1 MLDTIILQIPIYP
14 FDKIDHDRFSP
25 STRDI
30 FNNLAGFAKFINNP
44 NKLDKDSG
52 IYKPRLTMLK
62 RAKKV
67 YLKVEFSAPKLLFGN
82 NLDEAEESDFN
93 AIVCR
98 LKDLISDMGVQ
109 LLDYQI
115 KDAEVIGLHPSK
127 NIKISKPY
135 TSSFIIRELSKINLS
150 KRLDLTKVSFQNDG
164 ESLQLYSNSYSIV
177 IYDKISDLSKPP
189 KRATDKDATTK
200 QLGLFEEIKKNNDDL
215 EILRIE
221 IRLSK
226 MPKLKEVLKNIEYYD
241 KPILKN
247 LFSKTI
253 CQKILKLYWNNI
265 LDKNRFVFGINNNP
279 QKMLQNIF
287 IKKPHIQTKT
297 AFALVGLNLLC
308 KTDDGIRGVRAT
320 ISRYKPKSRWDT
332 TDKSL
337 KRLDDIT
344 STEPSY
350 EFINEI
356 EKALNEFR
364 PYKILNKVDDGL
376 AM

>member
-247 LFSKTI
+247 LFSKVCVSNFT
-253 CQKILKLYWNNI
+253 KASARWSLKLAGSLSAKRRDIKRVIFYFSAIRLHNTCPSSVYNN
-265 LDKNRFVFGINNNP
+265 
-279 QKMLQNIF
+279 
-287 IKKPHIQTKT
+287 
-297 AFALVGLNLLC
+297 
-308 KTDDGIRGVRAT
+308 
-320 ISRYKPKSRWDT
+320 
-332 TDKSL
+332 
-337 KRLDDIT
+337 
-344 STEPSY
+344 STEIFVRGP
-350 EFINEI
+350 FIPLKPI
-356 EKALNEFR
+356 
-364 PYKILNKVDDGL
+364 GL
-376 AM
+376 RLSTTCLKFVL